1 MWTVGT
7 TLPCHHR
14 RRFLAGIAGII
25 ALGATFHLATREL
38 QLEGKP
44 LSHWIHPFSSDWI
57 GIGWDQ
63 LDRRS
68 TEVLRKHH
76 DKALPHLVAML
87 ERKGDF
93 DWDDFRASQDQNEP
107 VTPAK
112 VIRLWPWEG
121 RFRAARAI
129 GRMGSLARGA
139 VPMLEKLLL
148 NTADHAAPAAAR
160 ALARI
165 EPQGVDVLLA
175 TLKNGNPSRQ
185 ELACWGLIECA
196 SLSPKA
202 VRFLRESAANG
213 SVWFLRAAAQTF
225 RTHKLPDRNFIRLSV
240 ANLNRKEI
248 ARSGE
253 SVIREL
259 GNLLMMLKTEE
270 GFLAVAQSLGPA
282 WQAKLVE
289 AMSRDYPNSANWM
302 PINQN

>member
-1 MWTVGT
+1 MWTEGT
-7 TLPCHHR
+7 TFPCHRR
-14 RRFLAGIAGII
+14 RRFLAGIASII
-25 ALGATFHLATREL
+25 ALGTIFHLATREL
-38 QLEGKP
+38 ELEGKP
-44 LSHWIHPFSSDWI
+44 LSHGIHPFSSDWI

-76 DKALPHLVAML
+76 AKALPHLVAML

-93 DWDDFRASQDQNEP
+93 DWDDFRASKDQNEP
-107 VTPAK
+107 ITPAK

-121 RFRAARAI
+121 RFRAAGAI
-129 GRMGSLARGA
+129 GRMGSLASGA
-139 VPMLEKLLL
+139 VPMLKKLLL
-148 NTADHAAPAAAR
+148 NTTDHAAPAAAR

-175 TLKNGNPSRQ
+175 TLENGNPSQ
-185 ELACWGLIECA
+185 KELACWGLIDCA
-196 SLSPKA
+196 NLSPKT
-202 VRFLRESAANG
+202 VRILRETAANG
-213 SVWFLRAAAQTF
+213 SVWYLRAAAQTF
-225 RTHKLPDRNFIRLSV
+225 RTHKLPDRNLIQLSV

-253 SVIREL
+253 SVLREL
-259 GNLLMMLKTEE
+259 GNLLMMLKTEQE
-270 GFLAVAQSLGPA
+270 FLAVAQSLEPA

-289 AMSRDYPNSANWM
+289 ALSRDHPDSANWM